1 MIINSTPTIKLNND
15 VDMPLLGLGTYRV
28 LGDEGKAAVQFALTH
43 GYDMID
49 TAQAYDNEPQVGDG
63 WKASGRT
70 RGDIFITTKIRNGNQ
85 GYEST
90 LTSFSKSLEK
100 LQTDY
105 VDLLLIHWPNIQD
118 FNRTLTT
125 WQAMIEL
132 YKDGLC
138 RSIGVS
144 NFSIPLLEK
153 LIDETDLVPAVNQV
167 EFHTFLYQ
175 KELLDFCNEQAIRI
189 EAYTPIARGKYFD
202 HAQIQGVAEKYQ
214 KTPAQV
220 MLGWCIQHNIPVI
233 PKSVHNDRILE
244 NRDSFFELAPQDM
257 EILDNLKPQTRLID
271 SPNAPPS
278 W

>member
-1 MIINSTPTIKLNND
+1 MEKNRTPTIKLNND
-15 VDMPLLGLGTYRV
+15 VNMPLLGLGTYRA
-28 LGDEGKAAVQFALTH
+28 LGDEGKAAIQFALTH
-43 GYDMID
+43 GYNMID
-49 TAQAYDNEPQVGDG
+49 TAQAYSNEPQVGDG
-63 WKASGRT
+63 WIASGRT

-90 LTSFSKSLEK
+90 QSSFKKSLVN

-202 HAQIQGVAEKYQ
+202 HVQIQGVAEKYQ